1 MLRVPFPG
9 GKESLLLLLS
19 LSEAIPPM
27 LSFIS
32 GQEAQSPL
40 LPISTQELHEERR
53 APQHRAGARQS
64 SPHTSLPALH
74 PSTAGGEHPEGE
86 NSRRQ
91 LGLSLVG
98 PELKV

>member
-1 MLRVPFPG
+1 MRSTGLPSTGLVPD
-9 GKESLLLLLS
+9 
-19 LSEAIPPM
+19 
-27 LSFIS
+27 
-32 GQEAQSPL
+32 
-40 LPISTQELHEERR
+40 
-53 APQHRAGARQS
+53 S

-86 NSRRQ
+86 KSHRQ